1 MLQRTIQTSKD
12 AGLERE
18 LTGTTLAC
26 LGKTEEDL
34 TDRIS
39 PATGDEEED
48 AADSVVDAGS
58 IPSLQMDGTTRRTS
72 WRPRVGARV
81 TREAG
86 QNGIG
91 HGDA

>member
-1 MLQRTIQTSKD
+1 
-12 AGLERE
+12 LERE

-26 LGKTEEDL
+26 LRKTEEDL

-58 IPSLQMDGTTRRTS
+58 IPSLQMDRTTRRTAATATETR
-72 WRPRVGARV
+72 RPACG
-81 TREAG
+81 
-86 QNGIG
+86 
-91 HGDA
+91 